1 MERTLY
7 GFNYS
12 QDIVHLQTK
21 YALFKRVANIL
32 FSVTF
37 DEGFDEGRM
46 KQALQLL
53 VDRNDCLRLTFV
65 KDGKT
70 IKQYF
75 EEKRSIGS
83 IPSVRFETP
92 IQMDRFIRRFR
103 KTAVSPLKGQ
113 TLKVVF
119 AVDPSGHQ
127 MVIIKI
133 SHMVADT
140 YGIGVLVNDLSGIY
154 AALTEGKDLPPAPGK
169 FEDVLKKDAEYRANE
184 EALEKDRSFYQAYYE
199 KKHPGK
205 HPTYLGIHGNESDRW
220 LKYKKKGNIS
230 LPFLLV
236 RCDTEGYRFVIPAA
250 VTTKA
255 AAWCQERNIPMNSFF
270 FYACAVA
277 CSLKNDRMPLQLPLE
292 LMNCRAT
299 ITDRKAAGTKVQSL
313 SVYTEVDFE
322 KSFAENVAL
331 LFADQQEL
339 YRHTRMSYLEIEAM
353 EHKLWNY
360 SMLSQIINYCFS
372 FIPMSTPKG
381 THLQVYSNGKGALV
395 AYMALILDV
404 DSNEIYVNYDI
415 QTKMV
420 KPVQLVD
427 FQNLYIHVVETVIE
441 NPDKPLKEIF

>member
-1 MERTLY
+1 MDHTLY

-37 DEGFDEGRM
+37 DEGFDEDLM
-46 KQALQLL
+46 KKALQLM

-65 KDGKT
+65 KEGKVT
-70 IKQYF
+70 KQYF
-75 EEKRSIGS
+75 EEKRNIGH

-103 KTAVSPLKGQ
+103 KKVVSPAKRE

-140 YGIGVLVNDLSGIY
+140 YGIGVLVNDLTGIY
-154 AALTEGKDLPPAPGK
+154 AALKEGKELPPAPGK
-169 FEDVLKKDAEYRANE
+169 FEDVLKKDTEYRANE
-184 EALEKDRSFYQAYYE
+184 EALEKDRSYFHSYYE
-199 KKHPGK
+199 QHPGQ

-220 LKYKKKGNIS
+220 MKYKKKGNIS
-230 LPFLLV
+230 LPFLFV
-236 RCDTEGYRFVIPAA
+236 RCDTEGYRFVIPAS
-250 VTTKA
+250 VTTRA
-255 AAWCQERNIPMNSFF
+255 AAWCEQRGIPMNSFF
-270 FYACAVA
+270 FYACAIA

-292 LMNCRAT
+292 LLNCRAT
-299 ITDRKAAGTKVQSL
+299 VTDRKAAGTKVQSM
-313 SVYTEVDFE
+313 SVYVSVDHE
-322 KSFAENVAL
+322 KSFAENVAE

-339 YRHTRMSYLEIEAM
+339 HRHTRMSYLEVEAM
-353 EHKLWNY
+353 QHKLWNY
-360 SMLSQIINYCFS
+360 SMLSQIINFCFS
-372 FIPMSTPKG
+372 FIPMSTPNG

-395 AYMALILDV
+395 TYMALIMDV

-427 FQNLYIHVVETVIE
+427 FQNLYTHVIETVLDS
-441 NPDKPLKEIF
+441 PDKPLKEIL